1 MSVNKV
7 ILVGRVGQM
16 EVKTFD
22 GQNGP
27 RKCATFTFATSEKY
41 KDRSG
46 NVVENTE
53 WHNIVAWNHAEFCEK
68 YVTKGCLLYIE
79 GKLCT
84 RTWEDKQ
91 GNKRYTTEI
100 LEDKLDLLNRPD
112 EQKQKPQQAPAQQ
125 PQQRVPLYQQTTP
138 IPPAGEPEGD
148 DLPF

>member
-1 MSVNKV
+1 
-7 ILVGRVGQM
+7 M

-46 NVVENTE
+46 NMVENTE

-79 GKLCT
+79 GKLRT

-100 LEDKLDLLNRPD
+100 LEDKVDLLSRPD
-112 EQKQKPQQAPAQQ
+112 EQKQQSQQTQQ
-125 PQQRVPLYQQTTP
+125 PQQKRTPLYQQTTP
-138 IPPAGEPEGD
+138 IPPAGEPQDD
-148 DLPF
+148 DLPFA